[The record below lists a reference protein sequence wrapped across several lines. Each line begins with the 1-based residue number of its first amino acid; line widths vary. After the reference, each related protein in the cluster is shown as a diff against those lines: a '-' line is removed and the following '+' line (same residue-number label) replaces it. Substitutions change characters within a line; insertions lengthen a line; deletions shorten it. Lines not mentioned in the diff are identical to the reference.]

1 MPQNFLIPAKFLKRV
16 FTYQNGA
23 LIPFSL
29 ALSAVTARLTDE
41 ITIRIQ
47 ALEAFKK
54 IFSSEITHDL
64 VICFLIFL
72 VGMGMY
78 IAVFVFDFITGM
90 LASRKEHLILTGTTT
105 GFVKSDKLWSSVW
118 KFFAVI
124 VISSILTLFS
134 AILVII
140 NQDVLHQGGRL
151 LTIFFF
157 FMVISFDLHSIGE
170 NQERRFGKK
179 PEFYQK
185 LDQFFKK
192 IGDLLMLRIKKFFS

>member
-1 MPQNFLIPAKFLKRV
+1 MPQNPLSPALFLKRV

-23 LIPFSL
+23 LIPVSL
-29 ALSAVTARLTDE
+29 VLSTIANRTIDN
-41 ITIRIQ
+41 ITPWIQ
-47 ALEAFKK
+47 VVEAFRG
-54 IFSSEITHDL
+54 IFTDHIIKDL

-90 LASRKEHLILTGTTT
+90 LASRKEHLISTGTTT
-105 GFVKSDKLWSSVW
+105 GYVKSDKLWSSVW

-140 NQDVLHQGGRL
+140 NQDILHQGGRL

-179 PEFYQK
+179 PEFYK
-185 LDQFFKK
+185 NLDAFFEK